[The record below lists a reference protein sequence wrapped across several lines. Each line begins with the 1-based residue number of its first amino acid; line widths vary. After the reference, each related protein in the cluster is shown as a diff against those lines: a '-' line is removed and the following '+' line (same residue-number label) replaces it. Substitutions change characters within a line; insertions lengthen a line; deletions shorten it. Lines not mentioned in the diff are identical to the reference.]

1 MVKNKA
7 LPDSS
12 RLSASPSGHSLSL
25 FLSLSLTD
33 LALSRLVSCIFSLS
47 PADAVHPEGTPW
59 ILTSLD
65 PGKWRPNRDL
75 KVIPKRKRWLR
86 LSLSGS
92 ILSTHDHSSSKE
104 KNAFEELIQVLK
116 KNMMVEIPPK
126 RNIAPIH
133 LCQDTCKMI
142 ILKHDGHIIPMPVNI
157 FPSF

>member
-1 MVKNKA
+1 MKGYKTGCQKVKRRLGPIKA
-7 LPDSS
+7 GLMY
-12 RLSASPSGHSLSL
+12 LL
-25 FLSLSLTD
+25 
-33 LALSRLVSCIFSLS
+33 SLS